1 MKKISLFILALL
13 FIAPTFAQTFN
24 NKYFVAFTDK
34 DSSEYNLSNPEEFL
48 SERAIERRA
57 RHNIPYRYNDLP
69 VSSYYTDS
77 LRQMGFH
84 IYYATKWF
92 NGAVVGIDS
101 ADFISSLDNLSFVKG
116 YDLIYTTEFKAT
128 AKHAIK
134 NEGMVDKEEK
144 SSEISYGPSITQIKF
159 NKGDSLHNAGL
170 TGEGMYIA
178 VLDAGFYNVDTL
190 AAFKRLW
197 QENRILATRDFV
209 NPELPFFDSHTHG
222 MYVLSL
228 MGGWLPG
235 ELVGSAPDAT
245 YILVHTED
253 GYSENRIEEYNWAAG
268 AEFADS
274 IGADIINS
282 SLGYHSFDIPRHSYA
297 YSDMDGN
304 TAVITRAADIAAS
317 KGVLVVTSAGNEG
330 NDPWKFIT
338 APADADSVLTVGA
351 ADSLGFPA
359 AFTSFGPTYDGRIKP
374 NTTGMGVRDVVQSSF
389 GGTSRGNGTSF
400 SSPLIAGMAAGLWQK
415 YPNASNMEIIEAIE
429 KSSSLYNNPDS
440 MLGYGISN
448 MAKAMAIA
456 SGIPEDNSFN
466 EISIFPN
473 PYTDSFTIETP
484 IDILPYTIEIINLQ
498 GRMVAKESFSA
509 PASPFLRK
517 EFSEFSNLV
526 SGVYILTLS
535 NMKNTIQGKIIKI
548 NKEK

>member
-1 MKKISLFILALL
+1 LFLL
-13 FIAPTFAQTFN
+13 FVAPAYAQTFN

-34 DSSEYNLSNPEEFL
+34 DFSDYNLSNPEEFL
-48 SERAIERRA
+48 SERAIQRRA
-57 RHNIPYRYNDLP
+57 THNIPYRYNDLP
-69 VSSYYTDS
+69 VSAYYTES
-77 LRQMGFH
+77 LKEMGFH
-84 IYYATKWF
+84 IYYTTKWF

-101 ADFISSLDNLSFVKG
+101 ASLVSALDSLSFIKS
-116 YDLIYTTEFKAT
+116 YDLIYTSELKST

-134 NEGMVDKEEK
+134 NEGMQRQTPY
-144 SSEISYGPSITQIKF
+144 SEIDYGPSVTQIKF
-159 NKGDSLHNAGL
+159 NGGDYLHDAGL
-170 TGEGMYIA
+170 TGKGMYIA

-190 AAFKRLW
+190 AAFKHLW
-197 QENRILATRDFV
+197 EEDRILATRSFV
-209 NPELPFFDSHTHG
+209 NPQLPFFDSHTHG

-228 MGGWLPG
+228 LGGWLPG

-245 YILVHTED
+245 YILLHTED

-282 SLGYHSFDIPRHSYA
+282 SLGYHAFDIARHNYS

-317 KGVLVVTSAGNEG
+317 KGMLVVTSAGNEG

-374 NTTGMGVRDVVQSSF
+374 NTTGMGVKDVVQSSF

-415 YPNASNMEIIEAIE
+415 YPNASNIEIINAIE
-429 KSSSLYNNPDS
+429 KSSSLYLNPDS
-440 MLGYGISN
+440 MLGYGIAD
-448 MAKAMAIA
+448 MAKAFTIA
-456 SGIPEDNSFN
+456 SGIPQNKTLD

-484 IDILPYTIEIINLQ
+484 VDLLPYTIEIINLQ
-498 GRMVAKESFSA
+498 GKIVAKESYPA
-509 PASPFLRK
+509 PASSFLQK
-517 EFSEFSNLV
+517 DFNEFNNLG
-526 SGVYILTLS
+526 SGIYILTLS
-535 NMKNTIQGKIIKI
+535 NKKNAVQRKIIKI